1 MEQQN
6 CLASLRRNEASGQ
19 HGQATTDA
27 NEELRE
33 AAMAAF
39 AKTSQRERR
48 GLNRPNHAPLSKRL
62 RSPVVTVR
70 RR

>member
-62 RSPVVTVR
+62 R
-70 RR
+70 